1 MFNDSFLYTGITSAS
16 QEPTGSV
23 REKQRNEKQRQ
34 RQLLQPQGIEIV
46 IAKLQLDRE
55 KELLKSF
62 QFTPETDLEEVKIQ
76 LILRDRHIAYLDSLI
91 SYFKSLLPKEKKS
104 KNETDV

>member
-1 MFNDSFLYTGITSAS
+1 MLLKNTAIVTG
-16 QEPTGSV
+16 
-23 REKQRNEKQRQ
+23 KQRQ
-34 RQLLQPQGIEIV
+34 RQLLQPQGVEIV
-46 IAKLQLDRE
+46 IAKLQLDRGR
-55 KELLKSF
+55 ELVKSF

-91 SYFKSLLPKEKKS
+91 SYFKSLLPKEKKG

>member
-1 MFNDSFLYTGITSAS
+1 M
-16 QEPTGSV
+16 
-23 REKQRNEKQRQ
+23 
-34 RQLLQPQGIEIV
+34 LQPQGVEIV

-55 KELLKSF
+55 RELVKSF